1 MANLF
6 EYAERFGGIKFNE
19 IGLTEAD
26 NAIFSRLAYC
36 DFSEYAGKTLGE
48 ISKLLN
54 ISDESAENKK
64 HGIFNAATAF
74 ANRRERAIQKNIIVL
89 QTRETVSEDFA
100 TAFLRRYV

>member
-64 HGIFNAATAF
+64 STAYLTQHCFCKSARASDSKTQSFYKHG
-74 ANRRERAIQKNIIVL
+74 KP
-89 QTRETVSEDFA
+89 
-100 TAFLRRYV
+100 

>member
-26 NAIFSRLAYC
+26 NAIFCRLAYC

-48 ISKLLN
+48 ISKLLT
-54 ISDESAENKK
+54 ISDESAETKK
-64 HGIFNAATAF
+64 ARHI
-74 ANRRERAIQKNIIVL
+74 
-89 QTRETVSEDFA
+89 
-100 TAFLRRYV
+100 